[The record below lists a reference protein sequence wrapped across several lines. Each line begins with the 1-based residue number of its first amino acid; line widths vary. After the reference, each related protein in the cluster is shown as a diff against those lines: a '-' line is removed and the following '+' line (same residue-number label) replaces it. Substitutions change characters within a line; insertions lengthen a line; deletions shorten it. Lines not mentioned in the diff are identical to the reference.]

1 MMDILQDIVH
11 RLGRIEAKLDAMEN
25 VPDRVAKLER
35 WQAWLKGGLIML
47 AANLCRNLYGK

>member
-35 WQAWLKGGLIML
+35 WQAWLKGGWVML
-47 AANLCRNLYGK
+47 AANLCRWLYGK